1 MEVRCFKCNGIIPEG
16 RIKALPNT
24 RVCVECSDTRKIKAF
39 RIISGKNTYSEI
51 QLVDDKK
58 FSELSRKQARKGM
71 SPGRGVWMDKR

>member
-1 MEVRCFKCNGIIPEG
+1 MRECYKCNADIPDG
-16 RIKALPNT
+16 RLKALPNT
-24 RVCVECSDTRKIKAF
+24 TVCVDCSSTGRVKGF

-58 FSELSRKQARKGM
+58 YSELSRKQARKGM